1 MGYSPEYERQCLI
14 LFLTGH
20 GIYPFAH
27 ERDHFLEIPI
37 IIPGLGTVALPLMPH
52 DGLHIITAWQFR
64 QGRPCTLGKTFGKRK
79 SQRHSPMGITVG
91 LVLPEP
97 FPTGIPYR
105 FARLSRAG
113 SNGCPSVGTFD
124 GIEIGIHGP
133 VYEIVRHIAKGESIP
148 KPEITELARLRGT
161 YKSVTE
167 MAVREIL
174 KVYGKVFHCRPP
186 LCIGLPGRDEN
197 TCRVLRQDRNRT
209 HRQRQ

>member
-1 MGYSPEYERQCLI
+1 M
-14 LFLTGH
+14 
-20 GIYPFAH
+20 
-27 ERDHFLEIPI
+27 
-37 IIPGLGTVALPLMPH
+37 
-52 DGLHIITAWQFR
+52 
-64 QGRPCTLGKTFGKRK
+64 
-79 SQRHSPMGITVG
+79 
-91 LVLPEP
+91 
-97 FPTGIPYR
+97 
-105 FARLSRAG
+105 
-113 SNGCPSVGTFD
+113 CPSVGTFD